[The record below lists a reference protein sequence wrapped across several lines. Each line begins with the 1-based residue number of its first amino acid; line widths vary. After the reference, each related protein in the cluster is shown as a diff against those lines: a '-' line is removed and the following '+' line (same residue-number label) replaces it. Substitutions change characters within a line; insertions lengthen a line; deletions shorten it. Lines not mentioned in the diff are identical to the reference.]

1 VNSLALPAELRR
13 DIDACGY
20 FPDLIAETMALA
32 TAGEPILQHVVH
44 HEATF
49 AHDEIQRHLS
59 VLVLTPTRLIV
70 GHTDESD
77 AAGEAGQA
85 MSTTESVWLDKITS
99 VALTR
104 VVAHPERHGSR
115 RSATTETWLTVGWGT
130 ASRVELEPAHCGDPD
145 CDADHGY
152 SGTLASED
160 LTLRMSLAADGADN
174 VAKLVTFA
182 TALQLAGGNR

>member
-70 GHTDESD
+70 GHTDE
-77 AAGEAGQA
+77 
-85 MSTTESVWLDKITS
+85 S